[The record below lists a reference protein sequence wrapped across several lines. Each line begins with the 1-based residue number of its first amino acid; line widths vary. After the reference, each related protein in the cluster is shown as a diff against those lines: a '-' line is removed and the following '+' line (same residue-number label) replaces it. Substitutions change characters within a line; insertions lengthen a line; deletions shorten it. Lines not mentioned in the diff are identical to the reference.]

1 MALTQT
7 LQQMRDGVRKLA
19 DIQGTSSTARHPD
32 ADLNDYINRALGS
45 LHRRLTMA
53 MPDQRI
59 LASANI
65 TTTAGVSTYG
75 LPAGFDCLISI
86 ELTANG
92 RRRWLT
98 SYEMNERPALTSP
111 DVPATGVPF
120 CYRLRAG
127 NIEFLPVPN
136 QDYQPLIWYVPT
148 AAQLTSDAS
157 AYDTIS
163 RLDEYIIAYAARLV
177 ASKDRNADLR
187 EDCSQRMGELE
198 SEIDVLARNRDRNS
212 PPRIIDTRS
221 RDRYGRSGGWYRR

>member
-7 LQQMRDGVRKLA
+7 LQQMRDSVRKLA
-19 DIQGTSSTARHPD
+19 DIEGTSSRARHPD

-45 LHRRLTMA
+45 LHRRLTIA

-59 LASANI
+59 LAQDNI
-65 TTTAGVSTYG
+65 PTTAGVSTYG
-75 LPAGFDCLISI
+75 LPTGFDSLISI

-111 DVPATGVPF
+111 EFPSTGVPF

-136 QDYQPLIWYVPT
+136 QDYNPLIWFVPT
-148 AAQLTSDAS
+148 ASQLSSDAQ

-163 RLDEYIIAYAARLV
+163 RLDEYVIAYAARLV
-177 ASKDRNADLR
+177 ASKDRNDDLR
-187 EDCSQRMGELE
+187 ADCTQRMGELE
-198 SEIDVLARNRDRNS
+198 SEIDVTARNRDRNS
-212 PPRIIDTRS
+212 PPRIIDTRT
-221 RDRYGRSGGWYRR
+221 RDRWGRSTGRCR

>member
-19 DIQGTSSTARHPD
+19 DIEGTSSRARHSD

-59 LASANI
+59 LAQRNI
-65 TTTAGVSTYG
+65 TTAKGVSTYG
-75 LPAGFDCLISI
+75 LPTGFDCLISI

-98 SYEMNERPALTSP
+98 SYEMNERPMLTSP
-111 DVPATGVPF
+111 DMPGTGVPF

-127 NIEFLPVPN
+127 NIEFLPVPD
-136 QDYQPLIWYVPT
+136 QDYNPLLWFVPT
-148 AAQLTSDAS
+148 ASQLTADAQ

-163 RLDEYIIAYAARLV
+163 RLDEYVIAYAARLV
-177 ASKDRNADLR
+177 ASKDRNTDVR
-187 EDCSQRMGELE
+187 EDCTERMGELE
-198 SEIDVLARNRDRNS
+198 GEIDVTARNRDRNS
-212 PPRIIDTRS
+212 PPRIIDTRQ
-221 RDRYGRSGGWYRR
+221 RDRWGRSRCR